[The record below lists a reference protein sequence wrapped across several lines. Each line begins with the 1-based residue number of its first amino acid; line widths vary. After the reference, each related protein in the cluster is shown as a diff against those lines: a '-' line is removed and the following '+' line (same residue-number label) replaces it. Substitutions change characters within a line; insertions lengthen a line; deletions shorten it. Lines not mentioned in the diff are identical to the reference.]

1 MLLAK
6 VPRLSDPQSQSILFF
21 IPAYKSK
28 ALRDEESNGIE
39 GDITLTELNY
49 VLFKK
54 MKGTSKPGIDG
65 FTVNWLRKLWDSL
78 KLVTSN
84 AINECYRDG
93 SLTPPLRTGIIR
105 LLRKGQKDPT
115 LSGNYRP
122 ISIHYKLAS
131 CCITQGL
138 RPLVGRV
145 IGQQQK
151 TNVPGNVIGSYIIN
165 ILNLICQ
172 LQENR
177 ILDHAHRFHKGI
189 RLTLPQIYR

>member
-65 FTVNWLRKLWDSL
+65 FTVSWLWKFWDSL

-93 SLTPPLRTGIIR
+93 PLTSPLKTGIIR
-105 LLRKGQKDPT
+105 LLRKRQKDPT
-115 LSGNYRP
+115 LTGNYRP
-122 ISIHYKLAS
+122 ISLLSIHYKLTS
-131 CCITQGL
+131 CVITQRL
-138 RPLVGRV
+138 RPMVGRV

-151 TNVPGNVIGSYIIN
+151 AYVPGNVIGSCIIN
-165 ILNLICQ
+165 ILNLM
-172 LQENR
+172 
-177 ILDHAHRFHKGI
+177 
-189 RLTLPQIYR
+189 Y